1 MKIVRKIW
9 VAGKTIIVKESPK
22 RERVP
27 GEKRV
32 PKLNTTSEKV
42 WESNL
47 RQSIFKLTLILNNN
61 FVPGDYHLQLTYKH
75 IPSLEQ
81 AKKDRTNFCRN
92 LKKQCKKLGINL
104 KWAAVTEHKGKRV
117 HHHIV
122 CSRVPVSII
131 HKCWPHGHAFHT
143 DLWDDGNYESLAKYL
158 LKEASRGF
166 EEEAKIYKRRYST
179 SLNMVI
185 PECREEEL
193 SRIDL
198 DDDPKAFKGYY
209 IDGEVERYE
218 HEVTR
223 LTCRKYIQV
232 SLTEIPRIKKWYKGA
247 LVPEERINWSKWLRE
262 SYQEHQEQLELL

>member
-1 MKIVRKIW
+1 MQIVRKIW
-9 VAGKTIIVKESPK
+9 IAGKTIIIKESPK
-22 RERVP
+22 RKRQP
-27 GEKRV
+27 GEKRA

-42 WESNL
+42 WEANL
-47 RQSIFKLTLILNNN
+47 RQAIFRLTLILNNN
-61 FVPGDYHLQLTYKH
+61 FVPGDYHLQLTYKNE
-75 IPSLEQ
+75 PTLEQ
-81 AKKDRTNFCRN
+81 AKKDRQKFIRD
-92 LKKQCKKLGINL
+92 LKRECKKIGIIP
-104 KWAAVTEHKGKRV
+104 KWVMVTEHKRKRI
-117 HHHIV
+117 HHHTV
-122 CSRVPVSII
+122 CTRVPVSII
-131 HKCWPHGHAFHT
+131 QKCWPHGHAFHT
-143 DLWDDGNYESLAKYL
+143 GLWDDGNYEELATYL

-166 EEEAKIYKRRYST
+166 EEEDKIFARRYTKSK
-179 SLNMVI
+179 NIVI

-232 SLTEIPRIKKWYKGA
+232 SLSEEPRIKKWYKGT

-262 SYQEHQEQLELL
+262 SYQEFQETFDLF